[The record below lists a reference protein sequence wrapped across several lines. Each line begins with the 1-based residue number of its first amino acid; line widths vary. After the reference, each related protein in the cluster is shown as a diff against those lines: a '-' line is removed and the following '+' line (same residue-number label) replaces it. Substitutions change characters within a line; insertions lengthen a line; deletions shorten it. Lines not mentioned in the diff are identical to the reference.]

1 MLSCYI
7 RLTPQGLERWTEA
20 VSAVFAYL
28 ELLREQGVPEHV
40 FSEERRMREL
50 SFTYA
55 EPAAPQSFVQSAS
68 GRLQLLPPVEWLRG
82 FGGVEDAAEQQE
94 P

>member
-1 MLSCYI
+1 MRARARV
-7 RLTPQGLERWTEA
+7 RLAT
-20 VSAVFAYL
+20 
-28 ELLREQGVPEHV
+28 LLREQGVPAHV

-82 FGGVEDAAEQQE
+82 FGGGEDAAEQQAL
-94 P
+94 

>member
-1 MLSCYI
+1 
-7 RLTPQGLERWTEA
+7 
-20 VSAVFAYL
+20 
-28 ELLREQGVPEHV
+28 
-40 FSEERRMREL
+40 MREL